1 MQGIKKKYQY
11 KAHMKT
17 NVFLN
22 CLKAL
27 LVLITV
33 IPSVTKAQ
41 FPKLVWLDEFKHKG
55 LPDTNDLSKAFMY
68 MQLSGPKTELFFFI
82 DKVVIS
88 IYSEA
93 FNRFT

>member
-1 MQGIKKKYQY
+1 VQGIKKKYQY

-41 FPKLVWLDEFKHKG
+41 FAKLVWLDEFKHKG
-55 LPDTNDLSKAFMY
+55 LPDTNDLSKAFHVY
-68 MQLSGPKTELFFFI
+68 AIKWTENRIGFFI
-82 DKVVIS
+82 DKVK
-88 IYSEA
+88 
-93 FNRFT
+93 